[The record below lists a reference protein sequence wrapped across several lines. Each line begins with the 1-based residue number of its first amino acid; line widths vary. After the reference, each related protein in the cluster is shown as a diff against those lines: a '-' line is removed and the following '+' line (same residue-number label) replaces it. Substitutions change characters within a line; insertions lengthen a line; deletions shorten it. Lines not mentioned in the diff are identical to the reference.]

1 MQDTAHE
8 LTPKQEKAITALLAQ
23 PTIEAAAA
31 SLGINPATVHRW
43 LQDPTF
49 TDAYRSARRD
59 AVGQAI
65 GRLQQVSSK
74 AVDALLEVIDTEY
87 TPAPPAV
94 RVSAA
99 SKILDLAMKA
109 TELEDLAARIEAL
122 EQRMEPKP

>member
-1 MQDTAHE
+1 MAP
-8 LTPKQEKAITALLAQ
+8 LNPKQDKALVALLTE
-23 PTIEAAAA
+23 PTISAAAKKAGIGERTLHTWLGEAAF
-31 SLGINPATVHRW
+31 SE
-43 LQDPTF
+43 
-49 TDAYRSARRD
+49 AYRDARRL

-109 TELEDLAARIEAL
+109 TELEDLAARIAAL
-122 EQRMEPKP
+122 EQQMGDKS

>member
-1 MQDTAHE
+1 
-8 LTPKQEKAITALLAQ
+8 
-23 PTIEAAAA
+23 
-31 SLGINPATVHRW
+31 
-43 LQDPTF
+43 
-49 TDAYRSARRD
+49 
-59 AVGQAI
+59 VGQAI

-109 TELEDLAARIEAL
+109 TELEDLAERIAAL
-122 EQRMEPKP
+122 EQHIGTKT

>member
-1 MQDTAHE
+1 MAP
-8 LTPKQEKAITALLAQ
+8 LSPKQDKALVALLTE
-23 PTIEAAAA
+23 PTISAAAKKA
-31 SLGINPATVHRW
+31 GIGERTLHTWLSEGDFATAC
-43 LQDPTF
+43 PT
-49 TDAYRSARRD
+49 ARRQ

-87 TPAPPAV
+87 TPATPAV

-109 TELEDLAARIEAL
+109 VELEDLAERIAAL
-122 EQRMEPKP
+122 GQKMGAKS

>member
-1 MQDTAHE
+1 MAP
-8 LTPKQEKAITALLAQ
+8 LNPKQDKALVALLTE
-23 PTIEAAAA
+23 PTISAAAKKA
-31 SLGINPATVHRW
+31 GIGERTLHTWLGEEEFAT
-43 LQDPTF
+43 
-49 TDAYRSARRD
+49 AYRTARRQ

-99 SKILDLAMKA
+99 CKILDLALKA
-109 TELEDLAARIEAL
+109 TELEDLAERIAIL
-122 EQRMEPKP
+122 EQQMGAKP

>member
-1 MQDTAHE
+1 MAP
-8 LTPKQEKAITALLAQ
+8 LSPKQDKALVALLTE
-23 PTIEAAAA
+23 PTISAAAKKA
-31 SLGINPATVHRW
+31 GIGERTLHTWLSKGDFATK
-43 LQDPTF
+43 
-49 TDAYRSARRD
+49 YRTARRQ

-109 TELEDLAARIEAL
+109 VELEDLAERLAPL
-122 EQRMEPKP
+122 EQQMGAKP